1 MDFQQQ
7 EQFSPLPLQWLP
19 LPQKQSTRTMMM
31 SQMQE
36 QLLLVSKHIVV
47 TSLVILCFIL

>member
-1 MDFQQQ
+1 MI
-7 EQFSPLPLQWLP
+7 
-19 LPQKQSTRTMMM
+19 M

-47 TSLVILCFIL
+47 TSLVILCLIL